1 MAGVLG
7 GMDMHAREQYLEQ
20 VRKEYRRASKKEKT
34 RLLNEARKRTR
45 LARKVLIRK
54 LAHPAKLKQPKP
66 KRGVS
71 YGADVLTTLVELW
84 ELFGFACGQRLVA
97 AIRTEVPRL
106 RAAGQLKCGEEVA
119 SKLGKISASTVDR
132 LLRREKQVRRVNR
145 PRSATVHPLLYQ
157 KIPVKVASEWNTD
170 EVGNVQVDYVEHC
183 GRSTGGQYIHTVSVV
198 DIASGWWEG
207 EAITART
214 QEATREALD
223 RIRKR
228 APFRFREIHPDN
240 DHGLINDLLWRYCRK
255 RQIKV
260 SRSRPYKKNDNA
272 WVEQRNWTHVR
283 KEVGYRRFDTTAELA
298 ALSALYAALRL
309 YKNFF
314 QPALKLKAKE
324 RVGGKIHRKYE
335 PATTPYQR
343 LLDSGQLSGVA
354 ERRLRKEYAQLNV
367 VELRRDIDRLRNA
380 LFDLVE
386 GKVEDGIRPARRGQP
401 IRVDGRQRQNEWLRR
416 RRAASQ

>member
-1 MAGVLG
+1 
-7 GMDMHAREQYLEQ
+7 MDMHSREQYLAQLRE
-20 VRKEYRRASKKEKT
+20 EYRRASKKQKT

-54 LAHPAKLKQPKP
+54 LAHPAKLKQRKP
-66 KRGVS
+66 KRGVT
-71 YGADVLTTLVELW
+71 YGVDVLTTLVEIW
-84 ELFGFACGQRLVA
+84 VLFDFACGQRLVA
-97 AIRTEVPRL
+97 ALRTEVPRL
-106 RAAGQLKCGEEVA
+106 RTTGLLKCSDDVA
-119 SKLGKISASTVDR
+119 EKLAKISASTVDR

-157 KIPVKVASEWNTD
+157 KIPVKVAGEWDTD

-183 GRSTGGQYIHTVSVV
+183 GRSNGGQYIHTVSVV

-223 RIRKR
+223 RIGKR

-255 RQIKV
+255 RQIKL

-335 PATTPYQR
+335 PAATPYQR

-354 ERRLRKEYAQLNV
+354 EKRLRRQYERLNI
-367 VELRRDIDRLRNA
+367 VELRRDIYRLRNV

-386 GKVEDGIRPARRGQP
+386 GKVEDGIRPTRRGQP
-401 IRVDGRQRQNEWLRR
+401 IRVDGRQRQKQWLRR
-416 RRAASQ
+416 RRAAGQ

>member
-1 MAGVLG
+1 
-7 GMDMHAREQYLEQ
+7 MDMHSREQYLAQLRE
-20 VRKEYRRASKKEKT
+20 EYRRASKKQKT

-54 LAHPAKLKQPKP
+54 LAHPAKLKQRKP
-66 KRGVS
+66 KRGVT
-71 YGADVLTTLVELW
+71 YGVDVLTTLVEIW
-84 ELFGFACGQRLVA
+84 VLFDFACGQRLVA
-97 AIRTEVPRL
+97 ALRTEVPRL
-106 RAAGQLKCGEEVA
+106 RTTGLLKCSDDVA
-119 SKLGKISASTVDR
+119 EKLAKISASTVDR

-157 KIPVKVASEWNTD
+157 KIPVKVAGEWDTD

-183 GRSTGGQYIHTVSVV
+183 GRSNGWQYIHTVSVV

-223 RIRKR
+223 RIGKR

-255 RQIKV
+255 RQIKL

-335 PATTPYQR
+335 PAATPYQR

-354 ERRLRKEYAQLNV
+354 EKRLRRQYERLNI
-367 VELRRDIDRLRNA
+367 VELRRDIDRLRNV

-386 GKVEDGIRPARRGQP
+386 GKVEDGIRPTRRGQP
-401 IRVDGRQRQNEWLRR
+401 IRVDGRQRQKQWLRR
-416 RRAASQ
+416 RRAAGQ

>member
-1 MAGVLG
+1 
-7 GMDMHAREQYLEQ
+7 MDMHAREQYLEQ

-54 LAHPAKLKQPKP
+54 LAHPAKLKQSKP

-71 YGADVLTTLVELW
+71 YGADVLTTLVEVW
-84 ELFGFACGQRLVA
+84 ELFDFACGQRLVA
-97 AIRTEVPRL
+97 ALRTEVPRL
-106 RAAGQLKCGEEVA
+106 RAAAQLKCSDDVA
-119 SKLGKISASTVDR
+119 GKLAKISASTVDR

-157 KIPVKVASEWNTD
+157 KIPVKVAGEWDTN
-170 EVGNVQVDYVEHC
+170 EVGNIQVDYVEHC
-183 GRSTGGQYIHTVSVV
+183 GRSTGGQYIHTVSAV

-255 RQIKV
+255 RQIKL

-298 ALSALYAALRL
+298 TLNALYACLRL

-314 QPALKLKAKE
+314 QPALKLKSKE
-324 RVGGKIHRKYE
+324 RVGGKIQRKYE
-335 PATTPYQR
+335 PALTPYQR
-343 LLDSGQLSGVA
+343 LLASGQLRPAS
-354 ERRLRKEYAQLNV
+354 EKQLRKQYESLSV
-367 VELRRDIDRLRNA
+367 VDLRCELDRLRNQ
-380 LFDLVE
+380 LFELVE
-386 GKVEDGIRPARRGQP
+386 GKVEDGIRSRRRGSP
-401 IRVDGRQRQNEWLRR
+401 IRVDGRQRQKDWLRR
-416 RRAASQ
+416 RQAADQ

>member
-1 MAGVLG
+1 
-7 GMDMHAREQYLEQ
+7 MHSREQYLAQLRE
-20 VRKEYRRASKKEKT
+20 EYRRASKKQKT

-54 LAHPAKLKQPKP
+54 LAHPAKLKQRKP
-66 KRGVS
+66 KRGVT
-71 YGADVLTTLVELW
+71 YGVDVLTTLVEIW
-84 ELFGFACGQRLVA
+84 VLFDFACGQRLVA
-97 AIRTEVPRL
+97 ALRTEVPRL
-106 RAAGQLKCGEEVA
+106 RTTGLLKCSDDVA
-119 SKLGKISASTVDR
+119 EKLAKISASTVDR

-157 KIPVKVASEWNTD
+157 KIPVKVAGEWDTD

-183 GRSTGGQYIHTVSVV
+183 GRSNGGQYIHTVSVV

-255 RQIKV
+255 RQIKL

-335 PATTPYQR
+335 PAATPYQR

-354 ERRLRKEYAQLNV
+354 EKRLRRQYERLNI
-367 VELRRDIDRLRNA
+367 VELRRDIDRLRNV

-386 GKVEDGIRPARRGQP
+386 GKVEDGIRPTRRGQP
-401 IRVDGRQRQNEWLRR
+401 IRVDGRQRQKQWLRR
-416 RRAASQ
+416 RRAAGQ

>member
-1 MAGVLG
+1 
-7 GMDMHAREQYLEQ
+7 MDMHSREQYLAQLRE
-20 VRKEYRRASKKEKT
+20 EYRRASKKQKT

-54 LAHPAKLKQPKP
+54 LAHPAKLKQRKP
-66 KRGVS
+66 KRGVT
-71 YGADVLTTLVELW
+71 YGVDVLTTLVEIW
-84 ELFGFACGQRLVA
+84 VLFDFACGQRLVA
-97 AIRTEVPRL
+97 ALRTEVPRL
-106 RAAGQLKCGEEVA
+106 RTTGLLKCSDDVA
-119 SKLGKISASTVDR
+119 EKLAKISASTVDR

-157 KIPVKVASEWNTD
+157 KIPVKVAGEWDTD

-183 GRSTGGQYIHTVSVV
+183 GRSNGGQYIHTVSVV

-223 RIRKR
+223 RIGKR

-255 RQIKV
+255 RQIKL

-283 KEVGYRRFDTTAELA
+283 KEIGYRRFDTTAELA

-335 PATTPYQR
+335 PAATPYQR

-354 ERRLRKEYAQLNV
+354 EKRLRRQYERLNI
-367 VELRRDIDRLRNA
+367 VELRRDIDRLRNV

-386 GKVEDGIRPARRGQP
+386 GKVEDGIRPTRRGQP
-401 IRVDGRQRQNEWLRR
+401 IRVDGRQRQKQWLRR
-416 RRAASQ
+416 RRAAGQ

>member
-1 MAGVLG
+1 
-7 GMDMHAREQYLEQ
+7 MDMHSREQYLAQLRE
-20 VRKEYRRASKKEKT
+20 EYRRASKKQKT

-54 LAHPAKLKQPKP
+54 LAHPAKLKQRKP
-66 KRGVS
+66 KRGVT
-71 YGADVLTTLVELW
+71 YGVDVLTTLVEIW
-84 ELFGFACGQRLVA
+84 VLFDFACGQRLVA
-97 AIRTEVPRL
+97 ALRTEVPRL
-106 RAAGQLKCGEEVA
+106 RTTGLLKCSDDVA
-119 SKLGKISASTVDR
+119 EKLAKISASTVDR

-157 KIPVKVASEWNTD
+157 KIPVKVAGEWDTD

-183 GRSTGGQYIHTVSVV
+183 GRSNGGQYIHTVSVV

-255 RQIKV
+255 RQIKL

-335 PATTPYQR
+335 PAATPYQR
-343 LLDSGQLSGVA
+343 LLDSAQLSGVS
-354 ERRLRKEYAQLNV
+354 EKRLRKQYEQLNV
-367 VELRRDIDRLRNA
+367 VQLREDIDRLRNE

-401 IRVDGRQRQNEWLRR
+401 IRVDGRQRREAWLRR
-416 RRAASQ
+416 RRAAGQ

>member
-1 MAGVLG
+1 
-7 GMDMHAREQYLEQ
+7 MHAREQYLEQ

-54 LAHPAKLKQPKP
+54 LAHPAKLKQPKA

-106 RAAGQLKCGEEVA
+106 RAAGHLKCSEEVA
-119 SKLGKISASTVDR
+119 SKLATISASTVDR

-157 KIPVKVASEWNTD
+157 KIPVKVAGEWDTN
-170 EVGNVQVDYVEHC
+170 EVGNGQIDYVEHC
-183 GRSTGGQYIHTVSVV
+183 GRSTGGQYIHTVSAV
-198 DIASGWWEG
+198 DIATGWWEG

-240 DHGLINDLLWRYCRK
+240 DHGLVNACCGVTAVNDRSSCRDRGRTRRTTTRGSSNAIGHTCGRK
-255 RQIKV
+255 WDTGGSTPR
-260 SRSRPYKKNDNA
+260 RS
-272 WVEQRNWTHVR
+272 
-283 KEVGYRRFDTTAELA
+283 
-298 ALSALYAALRL
+298 
-309 YKNFF
+309 
-314 QPALKLKAKE
+314 
-324 RVGGKIHRKYE
+324 
-335 PATTPYQR
+335 
-343 LLDSGQLSGVA
+343 
-354 ERRLRKEYAQLNV
+354 
-367 VELRRDIDRLRNA
+367 
-380 LFDLVE
+380 
-386 GKVEDGIRPARRGQP
+386 
-401 IRVDGRQRQNEWLRR
+401 WLR
-416 RRAASQ
+416 